1 MGMWKTNV
9 RWIPG
14 RYGVLIILVW
24 VAGFNLYLLDLL
36 RSGFPRQELAGL
48 PFLLLIGYVL
58 FGVAL
63 NRTVLAVGGEWLSVH
78 SGPVPLLAGDRRIA
92 VASIRQVTYW
102 KVIVPTRFGARTVW
116 SVGVVLDG
124 EVVPVVGDR
133 STLEEAAKLAV
144 ELASK
149 LGTGPVSEI
158 VRPLPANR
166 WRAAR
171 RLIIWASVFCITLLA
186 CAWFSR

>member
-1 MGMWKTNV
+1 MWKTNV
-9 RWIPG
+9 RWIPK

-24 VAGFNLYLLDLL
+24 VAGFSLYFLDLSW
-36 RSGFPRQELAGL
+36 SGFPRQELAGL

-63 NRTVLAVGGEWLSVH
+63 NRTCLNLAEGWLSVQ
-78 SGPVPLLAGDRRIA
+78 SGPVPLLAGGRRIA
-92 VASIRQVTYW
+92 VLSIRQVTYW
-102 KVIVPTRFGARTVW
+102 KVIVPTRFGARAVW
-116 SVGVVLDG
+116 SVGVALDG

-133 STLEEAAKLAV
+133 PTSEEAAKLAT

-149 LGTGPVSEI
+149 LGTGPVFEI
-158 VRPLPANR
+158 VRPLPVKR

-171 RLIIWASVFCITLLA
+171 RLIIWASVFCITLLG